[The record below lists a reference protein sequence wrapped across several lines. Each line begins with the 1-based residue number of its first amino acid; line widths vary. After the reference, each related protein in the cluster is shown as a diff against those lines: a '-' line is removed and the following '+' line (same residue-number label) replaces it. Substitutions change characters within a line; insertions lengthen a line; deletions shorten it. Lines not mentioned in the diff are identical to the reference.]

1 MPEYNELQLLDDDFD
16 IAIDSYASRTN
27 YDASWEDANADD

>member
-16 IAIDSYASRTN
+16 TATDSYASRTN
-27 YDASWEDANADD
+27 YDASWEDTNDND